1 MDGCM
6 RYTFLLSCLLASS
19 TTLSCFGQSV
29 LTGHARDTYSI
40 ACSADGQ
47 LLASGGDDEKTLIW
61 DMKNGGKQAGAAA
74 AGGSVQAI
82 AISSSRIASGERYHK
97 VKLLDLTGKEIKIL
111 EGHEAAILAVGFSP
125 DGKSLYSFSLDGSLR
140 VWDAATGAA
149 QGVVISQRDSFVSA
163 GFSADG
169 KWFAAGSSGGTL
181 YLINLATKK
190 LERKASAGG
199 ANARAVAISADG
211 ALMAVSLG
219 DSTVRIIDRATGAEK
234 GKVAGVDANGL
245 AFSKDGAQIA
255 SAGHD
260 NLVRRID
267 VATAQITATYKGH
280 DRTVRSVC
288 YLPDGRVASASF
300 DKTVRIWPVK

>member
-1 MDGCM
+1 M

-19 TTLSCFGQSV
+19 MTVSSFGQSV
-29 LTGHARDTYSI
+29 LTGHTRDTYSI
-40 ACSADGQ
+40 ACSSDGAWI
-47 LLASGGDDEKTLIW
+47 ASGGDDEKTLLW
-61 DMKNGGKQAGAAA
+61 DMKNGGKQAGAVA

-97 VKLLDLTGKEIKIL
+97 VKLLDLTGKELKIL
-111 EGHEAAILAVGFSP
+111 EGHEAAILGVGFSA
-125 DGKSLYSFSLDGSLR
+125 DGKLLYSFSLDGSLR
-140 VWDAATGAA
+140 VWDAASGAA
-149 QGVVISQRDSFVSA
+149 QGVVLSQRDSFVSA

-169 KWFAAGSSGGTL
+169 KWFAAGSSSGNL
-181 YLINLATKK
+181 YLVNLAARK

-199 ANARAVAISADG
+199 PNARAVAISADG
-211 ALMAVSLG
+211 ALIAVSLG
-219 DSTVRIIDRATGAEK
+219 DGTVRILDRASGAEK

-245 AFSKDGAQIA
+245 AFSKDGAQVA
-255 SAGHD
+255 AAGHD

-267 VATAQITATYKGH
+267 VATLAVTATYKGH